1 MQDNLVRII
10 HGDLEVEIDIHL
22 GVHQGVFHAVDV
34 LGHIGLSVSTHDD
47 FVSISVDMTLA
58 KRDGLSKHI
67 IACSKQVNVEDLV
80 VLDETE
86 DALIV
91 VTAALRGVGDNDA
104 LGSVRLNHALG
115 HRERK
120 EVALVS
126 EELEGGGKIAVI
138 DNIQKTVG
146 GLLNLNFTK
155 LDCLCGQLNI
165 VAIGHTFAAEFN
177 LISSE
182 SRNFKQCEA
191 GDTCHLWG
199 VRYSYFDDLPGAHKT
214 FSVVHLNGKVLTIVI
229 DFLDGV
235 SSGHEGR
242 VLEVEDLASRLADEE
257 VFEVETLSV
266 ERHERILADGAHL
279 DDL

>member
-1 MQDNLVRII
+1 VQDNLVRII

-58 KRDGLSKHI
+58 QRDGLSKHI
-67 IACSKQVNVEDLV
+67 IACSEQVNVEDLV

-91 VTAALRGVGDNDA
+91 VTTALRGVGDNDA

-146 GLLNLNFTK
+146 GLLNLNFSE
-155 LDCLCGQLNI
+155 LDCL
-165 VAIGHTFAAEFN
+165 
-177 LISSE
+177 S
-182 SRNFKQCEA
+182 
-191 GDTCHLWG
+191 
-199 VRYSYFDDLPGAHKT
+199 
-214 FSVVHLNGKVLTIVI
+214 
-229 DFLDGV
+229 
-235 SSGHEGR
+235 
-242 VLEVEDLASRLADEE
+242 
-257 VFEVETLSV
+257 
-266 ERHERILADGAHL
+266 
-279 DDL
+279 